1 MRRYP
6 SPGERA
12 LSLLDKFAPLRSLQ
26 AALGTDSA
34 VPPVATPMD
43 HVHSPTEATIDGRR
57 VLLAGTNNYLGLTF
71 DAECRA
77 AAIEAIQS
85 LGTGTTG
92 SRMASGNYADHRGLE
107 RAFAEAF
114 GWPAGIVFSTG
125 YQANL
130 GAISALAGPED
141 YLLIDADSHAS
152 IHDAA
157 RLSAATTIRF
167 RHNDADNLDR
177 RLERLGA
184 DAKRA
189 LVVIESLYSTLGDRA
204 PLREIVEVKER
215 HGAWLIVDEAHS
227 FGVFGERGL
236 GLCEEQGLLD
246 RVDFIVGTFSKSLG
260 TIGGFCVSR
269 HPELEL
275 LRMASRPYIFT
286 ASPPPPVI
294 AATRKALSR
303 VLSGQDLRAKLWRHV
318 QRLYAELK
326 RLGYRIGS
334 ETEGPVAALVFKERD
349 QAIAHWRGL
358 LDAGIYTNLMVPPAT
373 PSGLNIVRLSLSA
386 AHSDED
392 ITKIVDALQTLARR
406 LRSSS
411 AA

>member
-1 MRRYP
+1 
-6 SPGERA
+6 

-26 AALGTDSA
+26 AALGADA
-34 VPPVATPMD
+34 DVPPVATPMD
-43 HVHSPTEATIDGRR
+43 HVHSPTEATIHGNR

-71 DAECRA
+71 DAKCRA
-77 AAIEAIQS
+77 AAIDAINA

-130 GAISALAGPED
+130 GAISALAGQDD
-141 YLLIDADSHAS
+141 YLLLDADSHAS
-152 IHDAA
+152 IHDAS

-177 RLERLGA
+177 RLQRLGD

-189 LVVIESLYSTLGDRA
+189 LIVIESLYSTLGDRA
-204 PLREIVEVKER
+204 PLREIVEIKER

-227 FGVFGERGL
+227 FGVFGPRGL
-236 GLCEEQGLLD
+236 GICAELELLD

-269 HPELEL
+269 HADLEL

-286 ASPPPPVI
+286 ASPPPAVI
-294 AATRKALSR
+294 AATRQALSR
-303 VLSGQDLRAKLWRHV
+303 VLAGDDLRDRLWRHV
-318 QRLYAELK
+318 ERLYGELK
-326 RLGYRIGS
+326 RLDYRVGS
-334 ETEGPVAALVFKERD
+334 ESQGPVAALVFKERD

-358 LDAGIYTNLMVPPAT
+358 LEAGIYTNLMVPPAT

-392 ITKIVDALQTLARR
+392 ITRIVTALEALAKR
-406 LRSSS
+406 LRPST